1 MEHTSIFL
9 PGVEELLLITGKEN
23 VEEAVKTCVRF
34 AMPGD
39 AVLLSPACAS
49 WGMFKNYEERGDKF
63 KELVQQLSTL

>member
-39 AVLLSPACAS
+39 AVLLSPACRKL
-49 WGMFKNYEERGDKF
+49 GN
-63 KELVQQLSTL
+63 V